1 MIFHLLTL
9 CIPLSSPMSGTTW
22 ALVSSTLR
30 AALAL
35 STAAST
41 EERTG
46 WCCECERGWCHGT
59 CGGGPR
65 VVRDPAAVHV
75 QEDLTL
81 ALGAVPP
88 HVPPTLALAHRALA
102 QCLLISR
109 HLAWC
114 RHLRGQVR
122 VADHVDVRLQARVDG
137 GAGLEWVE
145 VLRPGPHA
153 HQGRVLVTSPV
164 PGSHIMQC
172 LMYCVEL
179 QDTSSWSPRCTRTC
193 PTRSGS

>member
-1 MIFHLLTL
+1 
-9 CIPLSSPMSGTTW
+9 MSGTTW

-137 GAGLEWVE
+137 GAGLEWVK
-145 VLRPGPHA
+145 VLRPGPHT
-153 HQGRVLVTSPV
+153 HQGRVLVTSAV
-164 PGSHIMQC
+164 PGSQCNAMSHVLCRAAGHLLVVPALHSHMPHSQWELMSQPPMQV
-172 LMYCVEL
+172 LV
-179 QDTSSWSPRCTRTC
+179 R
-193 PTRSGS
+193 

>member
-1 MIFHLLTL
+1 
-9 CIPLSSPMSGTTW
+9 MSGTTW

-46 WCCECERGWCHGT
+46 CCCQCDRGWCHGT

-137 GAGLEWVE
+137 GAGLEWVK
-145 VLRPGPHA
+145 VLRPGPHT
-153 HQGRVLVTSPV
+153 HQGRVLVTAPV
-164 PGSHIMQC
+164 PGSQCNAMSDVLCWAPGHLLVVPALHSHMPHSQWELMSQPPMQV
-172 LMYCVEL
+172 LV
-179 QDTSSWSPRCTRTC
+179 R
-193 PTRSGS
+193 

>member
-1 MIFHLLTL
+1 
-9 CIPLSSPMSGTTW
+9 MSGTTW

-145 VLRPGPHA
+145 VLRPGPHT

-164 PGSHIMQC
+164 PGSWSQCNAMSDVLCRAAGHLLVVPALHSHMPHSQWELMSQPPMQV
-172 LMYCVEL
+172 LV
-179 QDTSSWSPRCTRTC
+179 R
-193 PTRSGS
+193 